1 MAEHPV
7 AEHSVFDPSVAKRP
21 SRSNVPEL
29 VIHQLDRDDRFIALH
44 GEGYRLGRDEQL
56 EIPLVHPAISR
67 LHAVLQRRGRR
78 WLLTDQGST
87 NGLWWGG
94 RRVQE
99 LELQDGD
106 RIALAPAS
114 EPGAPTLE
122 FLFARQRGSK
132 RLKTAPGLLVAMA
145 LTMGGTLLLLANVSV
160 PVRGRLA
167 TVQGPI
173 AIYDSKNQPIK
184 SIDSQRHRELATLQD
199 FSPTLINAL
208 LASEDNR
215 FWWHP
220 GIDAIGTLRALFTNI
235 SGGEVLEGGSSL
247 TQQQPGS
254 TPIWTRGHP

>member
-1 MAEHPV
+1 MAEP
-7 AEHSVFDPSVAKRP
+7 
-21 SRSNVPEL
+21 RSTSKVPQL
-29 VIHQLDRDDRFIALH
+29 VIHQLDRDDRLLALH

-122 FLFARQRGSK
+122 FVSPRQRGSK
-132 RLKTAPGLLVAMA
+132 RLKTAAGLLVATA
-145 LTMGGTLLLLANVSV
+145 LTMGGTLLVLANVSV

-167 TVQGPI
+167 TVQG
-173 AIYDSKNQPIK
+173 Q
-184 SIDSQRHRELATLQD
+184 IDRLAAT
-199 FSPTLINAL
+199 PRA
-208 LASEDNR
+208 R
-215 FWWHP
+215 
-220 GIDAIGTLRALFTNI
+220 DAAGFFADLDQCPA
-235 SGGEVLEGGSSL
+235 G
-247 TQQQPGS
+247 
-254 TPIWTRGHP
+254 

>member
-1 MAEHPV
+1 MAEP
-7 AEHSVFDPSVAKRP
+7 
-21 SRSNVPEL
+21 RSTSKVPQL
-29 VIHQLDRDDRFIALH
+29 VIHQLDRDDRLLALH

-122 FLFARQRGSK
+122 FVSPRQRGS
-132 RLKTAPGLLVAMA
+132 
-145 LTMGGTLLLLANVSV
+145 
-160 PVRGRLA
+160 
-167 TVQGPI
+167 
-173 AIYDSKNQPIK
+173 
-184 SIDSQRHRELATLQD
+184 
-199 FSPTLINAL
+199 
-208 LASEDNR
+208 
-215 FWWHP
+215 
-220 GIDAIGTLRALFTNI
+220 
-235 SGGEVLEGGSSL
+235 
-247 TQQQPGS
+247 
-254 TPIWTRGHP
+254 